1 MPDAPPPA
9 SREKG
14 LNAVTTQIPDPTTT
28 SDTPRTAASVA
39 IVVPAFNEED
49 NLPNLF
55 GELEAA
61 TAGAQHGYRVIIV
74 DDGSADRTAEL
85 ASAYAGP
92 LTLALV
98 RQPRNMGLGAALM
111 AGFRAALEEPDV
123 DVVVTIE
130 ADTTCDLGQLDRM
143 VDEVLAGADVS
154 QGSMH
159 HPDGEMVD
167 VSGFRQLTS
176 KAASLVM
183 RLATGSSMHTF
194 TNLYRG
200 ISAPFLRQEF
210 ARHGDR
216 LITEPGF
223 AGVTEL
229 LVRFMGD
236 GARIVEV
243 PITLN
248 AHKRIG
254 ESKMKVWP
262 TVRAQARVATRAMIG
277 RLRRR

>member
-1 MPDAPPPA
+1 
-9 SREKG
+9 
-14 LNAVTTQIPDPTTT
+14 VTTQITQPTTT
-28 SDTPRTAASVA
+28 TPTSRAAVSVA
-39 IVVPAFNEED
+39 VVVPAYNEED

-61 TAGAQHGYRVIIV
+61 TAGAIHRYRVILV
-74 DDGSADRTAEL
+74 DDGSADRTAEI
-85 ASAYAGP
+85 AAAYRGP
-92 LTLALV
+92 VALDLV
-98 RQPRNMGLGAALM
+98 RQGRNTGLGAAIM
-111 AGFRAALEEPDV
+111 AGFRRALEDESV
-123 DVVVTIE
+123 DVIVTIE

-143 VDEVLAGADVS
+143 VGEVLDGADVA

-159 HPDGEMVD
+159 HPEGEMVD

-200 ISAPFLRQEF
+200 ISAPFLRREF

-229 LVRFMGD
+229 LVKFMAD

-243 PITLN
+243 PIRLN

-262 TVRAQARVATRAMIG
+262 TVRAQGRVALRAMIG

>member
-1 MPDAPPPA
+1 M
-9 SREKG
+9 
-14 LNAVTTQIPDPTTT
+14 TTQISGPTTST
-28 SDTPRTAASVA
+28 PTPRAAVSVA
-39 IVVPAFNEED
+39 VIVPAYNEED
-49 NLPNLF
+49 NLANLF
-55 GELEAA
+55 SELEAA
-61 TAGAQHGYRVIIV
+61 TTGALHRYRVILV
-74 DDGSADRTAEL
+74 DDGSQDRTAAIAEG
-85 ASAYAGP
+85 YAGP
-92 LTLALV
+92 VALDLV
-98 RQPRNMGLGAALM
+98 RQGTNRGLGAAILT
-111 AGFRAALEEPDV
+111 GFRRALEDPDV

-143 VDEVLAGADVS
+143 VGEVLNGADVA

-159 HPDGEMVD
+159 HPEGEMVD

-176 KAASLVM
+176 KMASLVM
-183 RLATGSSMHTF
+183 RMATGSSMHTF

-200 ISAPFLRQEF
+200 ISAPFLRREF
-210 ARHGDR
+210 EKHGDR

-229 LVRFMGD
+229 LVKFMAD
-236 GARIVEV
+236 GATIVEV
-243 PITLN
+243 PIRLN

-262 TVRAQARVATRAMIG
+262 TVRAQGRVAARAMIG

>member
-1 MPDAPPPA
+1 MRPAPA
-9 SREKG
+9 FDEKG
-14 LNAVTTQIPDPTTT
+14 LHTVTTQTPKPTSPTH
-28 SDTPRTAASVA
+28 TPRAAVSVA
-39 IVVPAFNEED
+39 VVVPAFNEED

-55 GELEAA
+55 DELEAA
-61 TAGAQHGYRVIIV
+61 VTGAIHRYRIIMV
-74 DDGSADRTAEL
+74 DDGSADRTAEI

-92 LTLALV
+92 LSVDLV
-98 RQPRNMGLGAALM
+98 RQGRNTGLGAALM
-111 AGFRAALEEPDV
+111 AGFRRALEDPTV

-143 VDEVLAGADVS
+143 VGEVLDGADVA

-176 KAASLVM
+176 KMASLVM
-183 RLATGSSMHTF
+183 RLATGSTMHTF

-200 ISAPFLRQEF
+200 ISAPFLRREF
-210 ARHGDR
+210 DKHGDR
-216 LITEPGF
+216 LITESGF

-229 LVRFMGD
+229 LVKFMAD
-236 GARIVEV
+236 GATVVEV
-243 PITLN
+243 PIRLN

-262 TVRAQARVATRAMIG
+262 TVRAQGRVAGRALIA

>member
-1 MPDAPPPA
+1 M
-9 SREKG
+9 
-14 LNAVTTQIPDPTTT
+14 TTQIPDPTST
-28 SDTPRTAASVA
+28 SNAATTAATVS

-55 GELEAA
+55 AELEAA
-61 TAGAQHGYRVIIV
+61 IGGAGHSYRVIIV
-74 DDGSADRTAEL
+74 DDGSADRTAEI
-85 ASAYAGP
+85 AGAYQGP
-92 LTLALV
+92 LTLDLV
-98 RQPRNMGLGAALM
+98 RQGRNTGLGAALM
-111 AGFRAALEEPDV
+111 AGFRRALQDEDV

-183 RLATGSSMHTF
+183 RLATGSTMHTF

-200 ISAPFLRQEF
+200 ISAPFLRKEF

-229 LVRFMGD
+229 LVRFMAD
-236 GARIVEV
+236 GGRVVEV

-254 ESKMKVWP
+254 ESKMQVWP
-262 TVRAQARVATRAMIG
+262 TVKAQARVASRALVG
-277 RLRRR
+277 RLLRRR

>member
-1 MPDAPPPA
+1 M
-9 SREKG
+9 
-14 LNAVTTQIPDPTTT
+14 TTQITQATGNGATPATTV
-28 SDTPRTAASVA
+28 RAA
-39 IVVPAFNEED
+39 IVVPAYNEQD

-61 TAGAQHGYRVIIV
+61 VAASPHQYQVIVV
-74 DDGSADRTAEL
+74 DDGSLDDTAAL

-92 LTLALV
+92 VAVDLV
-98 RQPRNMGLGAALM
+98 RQGVNKGLGEALM
-111 AGFRAALEEPDV
+111 AGFRRALDDDKLDV
-123 DVVVTIE
+123 IVTIE

-143 VDEVLAGADVS
+143 VDEVVAGADVA

-176 KAASLVM
+176 RAASVVM
-183 RLATGSSMHTF
+183 RLATGSSVHTF

-200 ISAPFLRQEF
+200 ISVPFLRREF
-210 ARHGDR
+210 QRHGDR

-229 LVRFMGD
+229 LIRFMAD
-236 GARIVEV
+236 GGTVVEV
-243 PITLN
+243 PISLH

-262 TVRAQARVATRAMIG
+262 TVKAQGRVASKAMIG
-277 RLRRR
+277 RLRRRLF